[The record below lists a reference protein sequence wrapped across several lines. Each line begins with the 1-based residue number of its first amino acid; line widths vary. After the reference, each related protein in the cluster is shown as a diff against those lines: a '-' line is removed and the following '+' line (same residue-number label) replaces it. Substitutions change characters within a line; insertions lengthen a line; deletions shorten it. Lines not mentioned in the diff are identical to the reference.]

1 MNYGD
6 TLLGFWVL
14 LNRWN
19 PFSSHPNIPTMMD
32 IQMRLTYVSS
42 VNALEEAKRTPGV
55 YYLRPPIDPY
65 ATLDF
70 GKFDE
75 IYKVGL
81 KYADDLFADWK
92 AKVNFQE
99 LQDWLRRKRMVK
111 KRKYFIEETLSRGQ
125 LPCIYKSAFASL
137 CIYVYKR
144 WLEKW
149 NYNRALF
156 LTLFIFD

>member
-1 MNYGD
+1 M
-6 TLLGFWVL
+6 
-14 LNRWN
+14 
-19 PFSSHPNIPTMMD
+19 
-32 IQMRLTYVSS
+32 QMTCL
-42 VNALEEAKRTPGV
+42 
-55 YYLRPPIDPY
+55 PI
-65 ATLDF
+65 
-70 GKFDE
+70 G
-75 IYKVGL
+75 
-81 KYADDLFADWK
+81 K

-156 LTLFIFD
+156 F